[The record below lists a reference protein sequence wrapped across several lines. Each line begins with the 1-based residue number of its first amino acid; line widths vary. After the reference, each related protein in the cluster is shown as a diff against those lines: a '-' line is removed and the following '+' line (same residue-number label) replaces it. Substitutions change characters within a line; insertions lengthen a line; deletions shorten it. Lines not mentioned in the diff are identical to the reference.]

1 MSQLTARLH
10 ATFDRVCETDF
21 TLLKPFVLLTVVF
34 FAVRLPFVN
43 YGHGTDPDAWRVALT
58 AHHLL
63 ETGDYYPSRLPGN
76 PLHELVMTL
85 FIPGGW
91 IATNLATA
99 CASLLGVY
107 VFALIVRHVGLPN
120 RGLLIIGFAFAP
132 LLIIN
137 SIATMDYMWT
147 LTALLVSYYF
157 ALKRRPVLSG
167 IAMGCAVGFRLQSVL
182 LWPAIVYLLWRDKR
196 VREIPAMSLA
206 AGGAAMLTYSPVLVV
221 YGLKFFNFY
230 DASVA
235 WQDVLRLL
243 GKEAL
248 GVTGAL
254 GLLLGLALSYRRL
267 RDLPHDLRYNV
278 QVGVW
283 VLVIVA
289 YFVSFSRLPH
299 EIAYLIPVFP
309 FGILLMGRY
318 FTRTA
323 LAIAVVAILF
333 SGLFDL
339 TTPGDQLTLASLKTA
354 RPGWGLLIS
363 NAQTMQGQH
372 EFIDHIMANNLPD
385 HSVVLAGFIYPQL
398 GGTRTRQ
405 AAFSGPAAGLRR
417 DQHAHR
423 PRRIGRQD
431 EGHSLRLAAD
441 LRHVPGATFAGLRV
455 LSGAGRCRQH
465 AGAVQVPAEPFRRDV
480 PLSRP
485 LRRVDG
491 QRQRRHEPLT
501 STGFRVQSAEGR
513 TRFSE

>member
-1 MSQLTARLH
+1 MSQLTTRLH
-10 ATFDRVCETDF
+10 SAFDGLSETDF
-21 TLLKPFVLLTVVF
+21 TLLKPFVLLTIVF

-63 ETGDYYPSRLPGN
+63 DTGHYYPSRLPGN
-76 PLHELVMTL
+76 PLHELVMTI

-91 IATNLATA
+91 IATNIATA

-107 VFALIVRHVGLPN
+107 VFALIVKHVGLPN
-120 RGLLIIGFAFAP
+120 RGLLIVGFAFAP
-132 LLIIN
+132 LLVIN

-157 ALKRRPVLSG
+157 TLKQRPVLSG
-167 IAMGCAVGFRLQSVL
+167 IALGCAVGFRLQSVL
-182 LWPAIVYLLWRDKR
+182 LWPAMVYLLWREKR

-254 GLLLGLALSYRRL
+254 GLLLGLVLSYRRL
-267 RDLPHDLRYNV
+267 RELPHDLRHNV

-283 VLVIVA
+283 VLVIVL
-289 YFVSFSRLPH
+289 YFISFSRLPH

-318 FTRTA
+318 FTRPA

-333 SGLFDL
+333 AGVFDL

-372 EFIDHIMANNLPD
+372 EFIDHIMANDLPD
-385 HSVVLAGFIYPQL
+385 HSVVMAGFIYPQL
-398 GGTRTRQ
+398 AVRERGKLQSKVLQQDYGAISMLTDRGESVDKTKDIRYVWLLTYPTFEALRSQ
-405 AAFSGPAAGLRR
+405 GYAFYLVPDAVGSTPALY
-417 DQHAHR
+417 DYR
-423 PRRIGRQD
+423 PN
-431 EGHSLRLAAD
+431 LF
-441 LRHVPGATFAGLRV
+441 GATFLYLDR
-455 LSGAGRCRQH
+455 SG
-465 AGAVQVPAEPFRRDV
+465 PN
-480 PLSRP
+480 
-485 LRRVDG
+485 
-491 QRQRRHEPLT
+491 
-501 STGFRVQSAEGR
+501 TGNASADTNR
-513 TRFSE
+513 